1 MPESANSEPALA
13 AELISGQT
21 DQNGGYSSDMLAPGK
36 YLVLASAAPVDSTPE
51 SIGKL
56 LRSRTHAQE
65 VEIAANGT
73 AQVTLLP
80 AALE

>member
-1 MPESANSEPALA
+1 
-13 AELISGQT
+13 
-21 DQNGGYSSDMLAPGK
+21 MLAPGK
-36 YLVLASAAPVDSTPE
+36 YLVLATVAPVDATPE

-56 LRSRTHAQE
+56 LRSRSHAQE

-80 AALE
+80 VTLE